1 MSYQKIV
8 IVGHLGRDPELK
20 YLDNG
25 TAVANFSLA
34 TNRTYTTGSGQKVEE
49 TTWFR
54 VTVWGR
60 QAENVNQYLSSG
72 RQALIEGRLNPDKD
86 TGSPRVFAR
95 NDGSYGASYEVTAD
109 RVVFLQGGQGGQ
121 QGGQGGYEGGGY
133 QGGGQQ
139 AEDDD
144 LPF

>member
-1 MSYQKIV
+1 MSYQKIT

-20 YLDNG
+20 YLENG
-25 TAVANFSLA
+25 TAVANFSMA
-34 TNRTYTTGSGQKVEE
+34 TNRVYTTGSGQKVEE

-60 QAENVNQYLSSG
+60 QAESVNQYLSSG
-72 RQALIEGRLNPDKD
+72 RQALVEGRLNPDKE

-95 NDGSYGASYEVTAD
+95 NDGSYGASYEITAD
-109 RVVFLQGGQGGQ
+109 RVVFLSGQGGQ
-121 QGGQGGYEGGGY
+121 PGGQGGY

>member
-1 MSYQKIV
+1 MSYQKIT

-25 TAVANFSLA
+25 TAVVNFSMA
-34 TNRTYTTGSGQKVEE
+34 TNRNYTTGSGQKVEE

-60 QAENVNQYLSSG
+60 QAESVNQYLSSG
-72 RQALIEGRLNPDKD
+72 RQALVEGRLNPDKE
-86 TGSPRVFAR
+86 TGSPRVFPR
-95 NDGSYGASYEVTAD
+95 NDGTYGASYEITAD
-109 RVVFLQGGQGGQ
+109 RVVFLSGQGGQ
-121 QGGQGGYEGGGY
+121 QGGQGGY
-133 QGGGQQ
+133 QDGGQ
-139 AEDDD
+139 APDDD

>member
-1 MSYQKIV
+1 MSYQKIT

-25 TAVANFSLA
+25 TAVANFSMA
-34 TNRTYTTGSGQKVEE
+34 TNRVYTTGSGQKVEE

-60 QAENVNQYLSSG
+60 QAESVNQYLSSG
-72 RQALIEGRLNPDKD
+72 RQALVEGRLNPDKE

-95 NDGSYGASYEVTAD
+95 NDGSYGASYEITAD
-109 RVVFLQGGQGGQ
+109 RVVFLSGQGGQ
-121 QGGQGGYEGGGY
+121 PGGQGGY